1 MTYCKYCGENIP
13 DHASVCP
20 RCGNSVGSFS
30 TRCDSQEV
38 KKPSAHLALSI
49 LVTIFCC
56 LPFGIVGIVYASKV
70 DSNWMA
76 GYYDLAR
83 QNSLK
88 ARNWSVTGIVIG
100 AVLWVLYLILVYV
113 IGLSMLSLSEW
124 DSVYYSSLV

>member
-1 MTYCKYCGENIP
+1 
-13 DHASVCP
+13 
-20 RCGNSVGSFS
+20 
-30 TRCDSQEV
+30 
-38 KKPSAHLALSI
+38 
-49 LVTIFCC
+49 
-56 LPFGIVGIVYASKV
+56 
-70 DSNWMA
+70 MA

-88 ARNWSVTGIVIG
+88 ARNWSVAGIVIG